1 MRTLYILGNGFDL
14 HHGLDTRYQHFCFFL
29 QDTNKE
35 LYESLITYFGL
46 PDLDRTNPLC
56 FADPQWKYFEEALSK
71 LDTDSV
77 MDRYSDYAADIGS
90 PDFSDREWGA
100 YAREIGW
107 FVDKITKGLFESF
120 RQFIRSVNYPES
132 IENKRVELVSDSLY
146 LNFNYTT
153 TLERYN
159 GILQSSILYLHGKA
173 EDEAHLVLGHGVAPS
188 NFVTKEQEPPTDC
201 TEEVYELWRE
211 WMSDQFDYSTE
222 LAREEL
228 NSYFSDTFKDT
239 DRVIK
244 SNAAL
249 FQSLTAVEQVVIL
262 GHSLNDVDLPYIEYI
277 AGKVHPDSI
286 WYCSYYEAEEKDHH
300 WYTLTGLGVH
310 PHKLQLL
317 QLTDL
322 LVSQRQQMSIGI
334 SE

>member
-46 PDLDRTNPLC
+46 PDLDRTNALS
-56 FADPQWKYFEEALSK
+56 FADPQWKYFEEALSQ

-120 RQFIRSVNYPES
+120 QTFIRSVTYPET
-132 IENKRVELVSDSLY
+132 IESKKIQLVSDSLY

-153 TLERYN
+153 TLERYY
-159 GILQSSILYLHGKA
+159 GITQSSILYLHGKA
-173 EDEAHLVLGHGVAPS
+173 EDNADLVLGHGVDPS
-188 NFVTKEQEPPTDC
+188 NFVTKEQEPPADYTD
-201 TEEVYELWRE
+201 EMYELWRE
-211 WMSDQFDYSTE
+211 GMSDQFDYSTE

-228 NSYFSDTFKDT
+228 HLYFSDTFKDT

-244 SNAAL
+244 RYAAL
-249 FQSLTAVEQVVIL
+249 FQSLTTVDQVVIL
-262 GHSLNDVDLPYIEYI
+262 GHSLNDIDLPYIEHI
-277 AGKVHPDSI
+277 AGKVSPDSL
-286 WYCSYYEAEEKDHH
+286 WYCSYYGAEEEEEHR
-300 WYTLTGLGVH
+300 YTLTGIGI
-310 PHKLQLL
+310 PPQKLQLL

-322 LVSQRQQMSIGI
+322 VIF
-334 SE
+334 